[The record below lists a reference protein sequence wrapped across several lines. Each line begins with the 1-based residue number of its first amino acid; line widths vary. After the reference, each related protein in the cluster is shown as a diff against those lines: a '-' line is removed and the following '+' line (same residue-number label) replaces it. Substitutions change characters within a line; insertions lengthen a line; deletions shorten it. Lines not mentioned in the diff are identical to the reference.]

1 MAVLSREE
9 RETIILYTEADDRA
23 EVYTHNKK
31 MINRLAKLYAERPDE
46 VEKIREADTGAVT
59 YTVPRDWV
67 KIITKRRL
75 SEEQRAAIT
84 DRFAAMRVNQS

>member
-31 MINRLAKLYAERPDE
+31 MINRLAKLCAERPGE

-59 YTVPRDWV
+59 HTVPRDWV
-67 KIITKRRL
+67 KVVPKRRV
-75 SEEQRAAIT
+75 SKEQRAAMA
-84 DRFAAMRVNQS
+84 DRLATLRANQS

>member
-1 MAVLSREE
+1 MTTLSREE

-31 MINRLAKLYAERPDE
+31 MINRLAKLCAERPDE

-59 YTVPRDWV
+59 YTVPRDWIRV
-67 KIITKRRL
+67 VPKRRV
-75 SEEQRAAIT
+75 SEEYRAA
-84 DRFAAMRVNQS
+84 AAERLAALRAN

>member
-31 MINRLAKLYAERPDE
+31 MINRLAKLYTERPGE

-59 YTVPRDWV
+59 YTVPRDWIRV
-67 KIITKRRL
+67 VPKRRV
-75 SEEQRAAIT
+75 SEEYRAA
-84 DRFAAMRVNQS
+84 AAERLAALRAN

>member
-1 MAVLSREE
+1 MATLSREE

-59 YTVPRDWV
+59 YTVPRDWIRV
-67 KIITKRRL
+67 VPKRRV
-75 SEEQRAAIT
+75 SEEYRAA
-84 DRFAAMRVNQS
+84 AAERLAALRAN

>member
-46 VEKIREADTGAVT
+46 VEKIREANAGAVT

-67 KIITKRRL
+67 RIAPKRRV
-75 SEEQRAAIT
+75 SEEQRAAIA
-84 DRFAAMRVNQS
+84 DRFAALRANQS

>member
-1 MAVLSREE
+1 MATLSREE

-31 MINRLAKLYAERPDE
+31 MINRLAKLCAERPDE

-59 YTVPRDWV
+59 YTVPRDWIRV
-67 KIITKRRL
+67 VPKRRV
-75 SEEQRAAIT
+75 SEEHRAA
-84 DRFAAMRVNQS
+84 AAERLAALRANQS

>member
-31 MINRLAKLYAERPDE
+31 MINRLAKLYTERPGE
-46 VEKIREADTGAVT
+46 VKKIREADTGAVT

-67 KIITKRRL
+67 KVVPKRRV
-75 SEEQRAAIT
+75 SEEQRVAMA
-84 DRFAAMRVNQS
+84 DRLATLRANQS

>member
-31 MINRLAKLYAERPDE
+31 MINRLAKLYTERPGE

-67 KIITKRRL
+67 KVVPKRRV
-75 SEEQRAAIT
+75 SEEQRAAMA
-84 DRFAAMRVNQS
+84 DRLATLRANQL

>member
-31 MINRLAKLYAERPDE
+31 MINRLAKLCAERPDE

-59 YTVPRDWV
+59 YTVPRDWIRV
-67 KIITKRRL
+67 VPKRRV
-75 SEEQRAAIT
+75 SEEYRAA
-84 DRFAAMRVNQS
+84 AAERLAALRAN

>member
-67 KIITKRRL
+67 KIIPKRRL

>member
-46 VEKIREADTGAVT
+46 VKKIREADTGAVT
-59 YTVPRDWV
+59 YTVPRDWIKV
-67 KIITKRRL
+67 VPKRRV
-75 SEEQRAAIT
+75 SEEHRIAAAERLAALRA
-84 DRFAAMRVNQS
+84 N

>member
-67 KIITKRRL
+67 KIIPKRRP

>member
-1 MAVLSREE
+1 MATLSREE

-31 MINRLAKLYAERPDE
+31 MINRLAKLCAERPDE

-59 YTVPRDWV
+59 YTVPRDWIRV
-67 KIITKRRL
+67 VPKRRV
-75 SEEQRAAIT
+75 SEEYRTAAAERLAALRA
-84 DRFAAMRVNQS
+84 N

>member
-1 MAVLSREE
+1 MATLSREE

-67 KIITKRRL
+67 KIIPKRRL

-84 DRFAAMRVNQS
+84 DRLAAMRVNQS

>member
-1 MAVLSREE
+1 MATLSREE

-31 MINRLAKLYAERPDE
+31 MINRLAKLCAERPDE

-59 YTVPRDWV
+59 YTVPRDWIRV
-67 KIITKRRL
+67 VPKRRV
-75 SEEQRAAIT
+75 SEEYRAA
-84 DRFAAMRVNQS
+84 AAERLAALRAN

>member
-1 MAVLSREE
+1 MATLSREE

-31 MINRLAKLYAERPDE
+31 MINRLAKVCAERPDE

-59 YTVPRDWV
+59 YTVPRDWIRV
-67 KIITKRRL
+67 VPKRRV
-75 SEEQRAAIT
+75 SEEYRAA
-84 DRFAAMRVNQS
+84 AAERLAALRAN

>member
-23 EVYTHNKK
+23 EVYTNNKK

-59 YTVPRDWV
+59 YPVPRDWV
-67 KIITKRRL
+67 KIIPKRRL

>member
-1 MAVLSREE
+1 MVNLSKEE

-67 KIITKRRL
+67 RVSPKRKMSDAQKAAAAERL
-75 SEEQRAAIT
+75 AAI
-84 DRFAAMRVNQS
+84 RSM

>member
-23 EVYTHNKK
+23 EVYTNNKK

-59 YTVPRDWV
+59 YTVPRDWIRV
-67 KIITKRRL
+67 VPKRRV
-75 SEEQRAAIT
+75 SEEYRAA
-84 DRFAAMRVNQS
+84 AAERLAALRAN

>member
-1 MAVLSREE
+1 MATLSREE

-31 MINRLAKLYAERPDE
+31 MINRLAKLCAERPDE

-59 YTVPRDWV
+59 YTVPRDWIRV
-67 KIITKRRL
+67 VPKRRV
-75 SEEQRAAIT
+75 SEECRAA
-84 DRFAAMRVNQS
+84 AAERLAALRAN

>member
-31 MINRLAKLYAERPDE
+31 MINRLAKLCAGRPDE

-59 YTVPRDWV
+59 YTVPRDWIRV
-67 KIITKRRL
+67 VPKRRV
-75 SEEQRAAIT
+75 SEEYRAA
-84 DRFAAMRVNQS
+84 AAERLAALRAN

>member
-1 MAVLSREE
+1 MATLSREE

-31 MINRLAKLYAERPDE
+31 MINRLAKLCAERPDE

-67 KIITKRRL
+67 KIIPKRRL

>member
-1 MAVLSREE
+1 MATLSREE

-31 MINRLAKLYAERPDE
+31 MINRLAKLCAERPDE

-59 YTVPRDWV
+59 YTVPRDWLRV
-67 KIITKRRL
+67 VPKRRV
-75 SEEQRAAIT
+75 SEQYRAA
-84 DRFAAMRVNQS
+84 AAERLAALRAN

>member
-31 MINRLAKLYAERPDE
+31 MINRLAKLCAERPDE

-59 YTVPRDWV
+59 YTVPRDWIRV
-67 KIITKRRL
+67 VPKRRV
-75 SEEQRAAIT
+75 SEEYRAA
-84 DRFAAMRVNQS
+84 AAERLAALRANQS

>member
-67 KIITKRRL
+67 KIIPKRRL

-84 DRFAAMRVNQS
+84 DRLAAMRVNQS